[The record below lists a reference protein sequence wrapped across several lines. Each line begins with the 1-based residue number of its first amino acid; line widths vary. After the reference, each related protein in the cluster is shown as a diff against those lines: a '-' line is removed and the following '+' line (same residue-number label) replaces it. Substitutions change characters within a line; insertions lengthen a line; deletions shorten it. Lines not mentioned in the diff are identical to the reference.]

1 MKSTGKLAVTNT
13 LQNKS
18 NLGSL
23 KEIWFKVNSNWMKI
37 AAMVIKVP
45 NLSRLNKNNLKK
57 NSKTA
62 SKRMNSTDR
71 CVSKDTRNNLM
82 KRRKDSNSSFKNAK
96 IY

>member
-13 LQNKS
+13 LQKKS

-23 KEIWFKVNSNWMKI
+23 KEIWFQVNSNWMKI

-62 SKRMNSTDR
+62 SKRLNSTDR